1 MDKKDFFKV
10 ASKYLKFILKEKY
23 NKITEQELN
32 EFKIEVCKFY
42 DNLLITPYDK
52 ELSAIRKDILFTT
65 TDLIELIEKRE
76 EGIKDIKKLEKEV
89 FDRIDN
95 IYNESQK
102 I

>member
-23 NKITEQELN
+23 TKITEKELN

-42 DNLLITPYDK
+42 DNLLITPYDE
-52 ELSAIRKDILFTT
+52 ELSVVRKNILFTT

-76 EGIKDIKKLEKEV
+76 EGTKNIKELEKEV
-89 FDRIDN
+89 FDKIDN
-95 IYNESQK
+95 IYNESLK